1 MSHPSY
7 FDKLQRF
14 AGAQPLLGWHIAED
28 EGGEQETKPT
38 LMFCL
43 GRCENFSS
51 FNNYITPK
59 PKRIHAAVFRDA
71 SPMGFI
77 CGASFRPGSLAP
89 RFLPFISRRHLQ
101 AGAGGTTGRRRAA
114 VMKKL
119 VSSECECSRIAP
131 R

>member
-51 FNNYITPK
+51 FNNYITRQTKKNTRRRVPG
-59 PKRIHAAVFRDA
+59 RF
-71 SPMGFI
+71 SYGFHLWSVLS
-77 CGASFRPGSLAP
+77 ARVARTQVPSLHFQEAP
-89 RFLPFISRRHLQ
+89 
-101 AGAGGTTGRRRAA
+101 AGRRRGYHRATP
-114 VMKKL
+114 
-119 VSSECECSRIAP
+119 SCSDEEAGQF
-131 R
+131 